1 LEHAMTISMYQASVP
16 VFIRMLNNLA
26 AILEKAAAHCEARKI
41 DPLVL
46 TQYRL
51 YPDMF
56 NFAKQ
61 VQVATD
67 HARNGVARLTGTEA
81 PALPHTEQGFAELIE
96 RVKGSIAY
104 LETFRPEQ
112 IDGAEARQVVV
123 KRGET
128 VNTYAGLDY
137 LLNRALPNFYFHVT
151 TAYDI
156 LRHNGVELGKRDYIG
171 G

>member
-1 LEHAMTISMYQASVP
+1 MYQASVP

-41 DPLVL
+41 DPAALI
-46 TQYRL
+46 TDRL

-56 NFAKQ
+56 NFARQ

-67 HARNGVARLTGTEA
+67 HARNGAARLAGAEA
-81 PALPHTEQGFAELIE
+81 PEMEKTETTFPELIE
-96 RVKGSIAY
+96 RVRNSIAY
-104 LETFRPEQ
+104 LEAFRPEQ
-112 IDGAEARQVVV
+112 IDGAEERVVSI

-128 VNTYAGLDY
+128 TVTYQGLDY

-156 LRHNGVELGKRDYIG
+156 LRHNGVEIGKRDYIG
-171 G
+171 R

>member
-1 LEHAMTISMYQASVP
+1 MTISMYQASVP

-26 AILEKAAAHCEARKI
+26 AILEKAAGHCEAKKI
-41 DPLVL
+41 DPSALINF
-46 TQYRL
+46 RL

-56 NFAKQ
+56 NFARQ

-67 HARNGVARLTGTEA
+67 HARNGAARLAGIEA
-81 PALPHTEQGFAELIE
+81 PEMEKTETTFPELIE
-96 RVKGSIAY
+96 RVKKSIAF
-104 LETFRPEQ
+104 LETFQPDQ
-112 IDGAEARQVVV
+112 IDGAEERTVSI

-128 VNTYAGLDY
+128 TVTYPGLDY

-156 LRHNGVELGKRDYIG
+156 LRHNGIELGKRDYIG
-171 G
+171 R

>member
-1 LEHAMTISMYQASVP
+1 MAISMYQAAVP

-26 AILEKAAAHCEARKI
+26 AILEKAATHCEAKKV
-41 DPLVL
+41 DPTVL
-46 TQYRL
+46 IQYRL

-56 NFAKQ
+56 NFARQ

-67 HARNGVARLTGTEA
+67 HARNGAARLAGIEA
-81 PALPHTEQGFAELIE
+81 PEMAKTETTFPELIE
-96 RVKGSIAY
+96 RIRQSIAY
-104 LETFRPEQ
+104 LETFSPDQ
-112 IDGAEARQVVV
+112 MDGSEAREVSI

-128 VNTYAGLDY
+128 VNIYLGQDY

-156 LRHNGVELGKRDYIG
+156 LRHNGVDLGKWDYIG
-171 G
+171 R

>member
-1 LEHAMTISMYQASVP
+1 MTLSMYQASVP
-16 VFIRMLNNLA
+16 QFTRMLNNLI

-61 VQVATD
+61 VQTACD
-67 HARNGVARLTGTEA
+67 HARNGAARLAGQEA
-81 PALPHTEQGFAELIE
+81 PRLENTERSFPELIE
-96 RVKGSIAY
+96 RVRSTIAY

-112 IDGAEARQVVV
+112 IDGSETREVVV

-128 VNTYAGLDY
+128 VNTYPGLEY
-137 LLNRALPNFYFHVT
+137 LVQRALPNFYFHVA

-171 G
+171 